1 MDIKA
6 LAQDAAP
13 YVVERRHYYH
23 QHPELTGEEKNT
35 RDAIHRD
42 LEALGITDIRDMVN
56 CYGLVATIHGGKPG
70 KTVGLRADTDA
81 LSFQEETGL
90 PFASC
95 EPGKMHACG
104 HDTHIAMLLGAAKLL
119 QEHREELRGDVR
131 LIFQPAEEHVI
142 GSKAMIAEG
151 ALDGVDAIFGQHVWG
166 TLDIPYI
173 DVTAGP
179 RMAYS
184 GRFTVDVIGTS
195 SHAATP
201 HLGADAITGAAA
213 IINNLQQYVSR
224 MSNPLDPVVLTIG
237 TISGGNRYNA
247 IANHV
252 TMEGVTRAYFLDKHE
267 EAMRQIVENTA
278 EGLGMKAVLKYAH
291 VVHPVI
297 NDDDD
302 LTEIAQKAVV
312 KLFGEEIAVH
322 AKIVNF
328 QGLSSHADRDHL
340 LAWIADIKAP
350 KPQHVFIVHG
360 DREVAPY
367 FAESVEKLGFT
378 AHAPQYT
385 EVYDLLEDQI
395 VAPGYLP
402 ERKAKAVGG
411 QRVSSAYERLVAL
424 GQRMVDV
431 IRRSKGRDNKTL
443 GRWADQLRQLLDKW
457 EES

>member
-119 QEHREELRGDVR
+119 QEHREELCGDVR

-340 LAWIADIKAP
+340 LAWIQHFSPAP
-350 KPQHVFIVHG
+350 QQVFVVHG
-360 DREVAPY
+360 DSEVTDL
-367 FAESVEKLGFT
+367 FARDLNELGIA
-378 AHAPQYT
+378 AHAPLYE
-385 EVYDLLEDQI
+385 EVYDLSSNSLLAKGVVLEPRKVSGGAAAGSPAFVRLQDVSRQLEALISRSRGRPNKDLARLADQI
-395 VAPGYLP
+395 
-402 ERKAKAVGG
+402 
-411 QRVSSAYERLVAL
+411 
-424 GQRMVDV
+424 
-431 IRRSKGRDNKTL
+431 
-443 GRWADQLRQLLDKW
+443 RQVMEAW
-457 EES
+457 ET

>member
-1 MDIKA
+1 MDIKT
-6 LAQDAAP
+6 LAEQYND
-13 YVVERRHYYH
+13 YIIDRRRYYH
-23 QHPELTGEEKNT
+23 TCPELSGEEKNT
-35 RDAIHRD
+35 RAHLKED
-42 LEALGITDIRDMVN
+42 LEALGITDIHELET
-56 CYGLVATIHGGKPG
+56 CYGLTATIHGGKPG
-70 KTVGLRADTDA
+70 KTVALRADIDA
-81 LSFQEETGL
+81 LPVKEETGL
-90 PFASC
+90 PFASHN
-95 EPGKMHACG
+95 EGKMHACG
-104 HDTHIAMLLGAAKLL
+104 HDNHMAMLLGAAKLL

-360 DREVAPY
+360 DREVA
-367 FAESVEKLGFT
+367 
-378 AHAPQYT
+378 
-385 EVYDLLEDQI
+385 
-395 VAPGYLP
+395 
-402 ERKAKAVGG
+402 
-411 QRVSSAYERLVAL
+411 SSAAGTRPTA
-424 GQRMVDV
+424 
-431 IRRSKGRDNKTL
+431 
-443 GRWADQLRQLLDKW
+443 
-457 EES
+457 